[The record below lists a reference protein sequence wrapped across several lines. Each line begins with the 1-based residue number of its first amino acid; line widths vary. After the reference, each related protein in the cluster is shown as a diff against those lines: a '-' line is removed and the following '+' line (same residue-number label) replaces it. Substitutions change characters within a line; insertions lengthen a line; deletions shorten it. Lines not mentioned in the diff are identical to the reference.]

1 MPCACL
7 RACHSPV
14 CKLLLILI
22 YVTFD
27 KVSFFTCARTPGFK
41 SKRRTPIGSPLADKV
56 TSGPGNRTP
65 VYTLHHDTRSDRVY
79 VCTCIKYVQ
88 ISLFPSQY
96 GIWRLLGMLK
106 PQYMDCHIGWFQWC
120 SLVCESF
127 SIFLKGRQRSI
138 LSFNYLSM
146 KSIPFFNNLNDKK
159 FCY

>member
-1 MPCACL
+1 MCLIHQGRVPCACL

-65 VYTLHHDTRSDRVY
+65 VYTLHRDTRSVRVY
-79 VCTCIKYVQ
+79 VCIHVSNMFK
-88 ISLFPSQY
+88 SLY
-96 GIWRLLGMLK
+96 
-106 PQYMDCHIGWFQWC
+106 FQ
-120 SLVCESF
+120 VRMEF
-127 SIFLKGRQRSI
+127 DG
-138 LSFNYLSM
+138 Y
-146 KSIPFFNNLNDKK
+146 
-159 FCY
+159 